1 MYVAHAQHG
10 RVHQVALEVL
20 LVGSVEA
27 GDELSSHG
35 SFVETVGP
43 RHSLP
48 QYGMEIMRD
57 WGNQEHNAAT
67 VVVDTHTNAWRRVE

>member
-1 MYVAHAQHG
+1 
-10 RVHQVALEVL
+10 LEVL

-67 VVVDTHTNAWRRVE
+67 VVVETHTHTKMHGEELKENDKTRAHLF